1 VVRNAVS
8 AKLPSGCLYVTF
20 PIFTPDMLAAQQVQK
35 AEAER
40 RHKEHDDVKNMKLV
54 EMNNE
59 GNIIRKLLLYREA
72 AEAYEKRELSAAA
85 YYQWIPGSEG
95 VIAMQP
101 GLLVGTTGSI
111 YSVSKDMFKTKSL
124 IGEAKIQ
131 PEPRPESE
139 ILRP

>member
-1 VVRNAVS
+1 VS

-20 PIFTPDMLAAQQVQK
+20 PLWTPEMLAAQQVQK

-40 RHKEHDDVKNMKLV
+40 RHKEHDDVKNMKLG

-72 AEAYEKRELSAAA
+72 AEAFEKRELSAAS
-85 YYQWIPGSEG
+85 YYQWIPSSGG
-95 VIAMQP
+95 VIEMQP
-101 GLLVGTTGSI
+101 GLLVGMTGSV
-111 YSVSKDMFKTKSL
+111 YSVSKDMFKTKTL

-131 PEPRPESE
+131 PEPKPESE
-139 ILRP
+139 ILLP